1 MGTVFLAVAGKLT
14 CQGMG
19 KIVASD
25 LSAQHDLSKKEKTKN
40 ILGEDTAVL

>member
-1 MGTVFLAVAGKLT
+1 MGTVFLAAAGKLT
-14 CQGMG
+14 CQDMG

-25 LSAQHDLSKKEKTKN
+25 LSAQHDLSKGEETKN